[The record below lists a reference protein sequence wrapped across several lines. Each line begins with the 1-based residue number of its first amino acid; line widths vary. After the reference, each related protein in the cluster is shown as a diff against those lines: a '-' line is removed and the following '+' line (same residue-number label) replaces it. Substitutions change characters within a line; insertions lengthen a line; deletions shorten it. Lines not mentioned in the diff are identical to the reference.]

1 MKSVLIVG
9 MGRFGRHMAEKLQD
23 LGHEVMGVDVDEE
36 RVNKALPYV
45 TNAQIG
51 DATRENFIR
60 TLGIGNFDFCVVA
73 IGDNF
78 QNSLIITSLL
88 KDNGARFVVSRAS
101 RDIQARLLLRNGA
114 NEIVYPEKQQAIWAA
129 VKYSSE
135 NVFDY
140 IPLTEEMAIYE
151 TPVPAY
157 WMGKTLAELNI
168 RKKFDINVVA
178 IKIGDEIIS
187 TPGADYVFTGTEV
200 IFLIGTNRDVQK
212 FTHF

>member
-1 MKSVLIVG
+1 MKSVLIIG
-9 MGRFGRHMAEKLQD
+9 MGRFGRHMAEKLQE
-23 LGHEVMGVDVDEE
+23 LGHEVLAVDVNEE

-51 DATRENFIR
+51 DATHESFIK

-73 IGDNF
+73 IGDDF
-78 QNSLIITSLL
+78 QSSLIITSLL

-114 NEIVYPEKQQAIWAA
+114 NEIVYPEKQQAVWAA

-168 RKKFDINVVA
+168 RQRFDINVVA
-178 IKIGDEIIS
+178 IKIGEEIIS

-200 IFLIGTNRDVQK
+200 IFVIGSNRAVQK